1 MRKSCSDRSRPAPT
15 VQFDQGFDKG
25 VHGIE
30 HASLKEQIPAGTY
43 GRQLPSVE
51 HEEPPQRVMPYEEQ
65 APCHV
70 TGKKDFTSEK
80 IDLIGIRHGKGQE
93 SVCPDSGL
101 VQFLDL
107 FCPKFIMDNA

>member
-1 MRKSCSDRSRPAPT
+1 MRSHAQTDPGPAPT

-70 TGKKDFTSEK
+70 TEK
-80 IDLIGIRHGKGQE
+80 R
-93 SVCPDSGL
+93 
-101 VQFLDL
+101 FY
-107 FCPKFIMDNA
+107 